1 MNAQL
6 QRHHDLFDDSIP
18 RSSARDPSAAL
29 PGPQSPP
36 VAEDRFILSREAP
49 AATTGKARQVDP
61 LWMITGAAALLFI
74 FLAAAVS
81 FS

>member
-6 QRHHDLFDDSIP
+6 HRQHDILDDSIP
-18 RSSARDPSAAL
+18 RSSARTPSTAL
-29 PGPQSPP
+29 PGTQSPP
-36 VAEDRFILSREAP
+36 VAEDLFLLSKQAP
-49 AATTGKARQVDP
+49 PAPTAKVRRVEP

>member
-6 QRHHDLFDDSIP
+6 HRQHDIIDDSIP
-18 RSSARDPSAAL
+18 RSSARAPSAAL
-29 PGPQSPP
+29 PGTQSPP
-36 VAEDRFILSREAP
+36 AAEDLFILSKQAP
-49 AATTGKARQVDP
+49 PAPTTTARRVEP

>member
-6 QRHHDLFDDSIP
+6 HRQHDILDDSIP
-18 RSSARDPSAAL
+18 RSSARAPSTAL
-29 PGPQSPP
+29 PGTQSPP
-36 VAEDRFILSREAP
+36 VAEDLFLLSKQAP
-49 AATTGKARQVDP
+49 PAQSTARRVEP